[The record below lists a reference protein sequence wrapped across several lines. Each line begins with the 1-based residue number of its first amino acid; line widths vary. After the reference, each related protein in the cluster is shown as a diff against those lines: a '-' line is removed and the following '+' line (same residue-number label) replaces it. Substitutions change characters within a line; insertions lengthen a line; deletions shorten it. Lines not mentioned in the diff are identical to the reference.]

1 MVHKR
6 GSGGG
11 GQGVGVVHQ
20 SCTGGGGQGGRSCSS
35 KSSGGGDQ
43 GVVRS
48 RVEVVGVK
56 GWWSRVVEV
65 KAVE

>member
-11 GQGVGVVHQ
+11 GQGGRNCA
-20 SCTGGGGQGGRSCSS
+20 SKGCGGGGQG
-35 KSSGGGDQ
+35 
-43 GVVRS
+43 VVGS

-65 KAVE
+65 KVVG